1 MSNTIFQIRRSSTT
15 ATPGSLANGELAY
28 SGNSTSNSLFVGMP
42 GNSNTVTR
50 IAGGK
55 YVWLHQSNTS
65 APGTLTSNA
74 VVITDGNSFVSE
86 TRTSNLVI
94 GATGNTQDYITS
106 ITLDPTLASASNNQL
121 APAWIVKKYVDDY
134 SASAIDELTDVTI
147 SSAANN
153 DLLVYDAASG
163 QWENHTIS
171 GTANQ
176 ITVAFNNNNIEVS
189 ISNSIVV
196 NTSVAV
202 GSNVS
207 LNTSAIL
214 VGNST
219 AYANI
224 TYLGFNTTGDINANN
239 LNISGNTTVN
249 NDLLVKGNTQLGNSA
264 INDVVT
270 FVSRVNTAIVPNANI
285 TYDLG
290 SSDLRWNNV
299 YAYNVDVWN
308 GTFHGNVSISGNL
321 TITGN
326 LVSVNV
332 QTLSVTDSLIQLAG
346 NNTSDDLVDIGMYGN
361 YQTGGGA
368 HEHTGLFRDA
378 TDGVWKLFKGLQVAP
393 TDTVDTS
400 NSTFETATL
409 SAYLSSGALVSNATS
424 LYITANSTVNVNI
437 TANSL
442 TLSTPLGYTSGGL
455 GFSSYAL
462 GDLIVGNTSGGID
475 KLSVAVNGK
484 VLQSNGTTL
493 VYDDLDGGAF

>member
-28 SGNSTSNSLFVGMP
+28 SGNSTSNSLFIGMP
-42 GNSNTVTR
+42 GGANTVTR

-65 APGTLTSNA
+65 VPGTLTSNA

-86 TRTSNLVI
+86 TRTSNLAI
-94 GATGNTQDYITS
+94 GATGNTERYISS
-106 ITLDPTLASASNNQL
+106 ITLDATLATASNNQL

-134 SASAIDELTDVTI
+134 SANAIDELTDVTI

-163 QWENHTIS
+163 QWENHTVS

-176 ITVAFNNNNIEVS
+176 ITVAFNNQNIQVS

-196 NTSVAV
+196 NTSIAV
-202 GSNVS
+202 GANVS
-207 LNTSAIL
+207 LNTSAVL

-224 TYLGFNTTGDINANN
+224 NYLGLNTTGDVNANN
-239 LNISGNTTVN
+239 ITLVGNTTVG
-249 NDLLVKGNTQLGNSA
+249 NDLLVRGNTQLGNSS
-264 INDVVT
+264 INDVVS
-270 FVSRVNTAIVPNANI
+270 FVSRVNTAIVPNANV
-285 TYDLG
+285 TYNLG
-290 SSDLRWNNV
+290 DSNLRWNNV

-308 GTFHGNVSISGNL
+308 GNFNGNVSITGNL
-321 TITGN
+321 TITGT
-326 LVSVNV
+326 LVSINV
-332 QTLSVTDSLIQLAG
+332 STLSITDSLIQLAG
-346 NNTSDDLVDIGMYGN
+346 NNTVDDTVDIGLYGAYN
-361 YQTGGGA
+361 TGGGA

-378 TDGVWKLFKGLQVAP
+378 TDGVWKLFKGLQVNP
-393 TDTVDTS
+393 TSTVDTS
-400 NSTFETATL
+400 NSTYEIATL
-409 SAYLSSGALVSNATS
+409 SSYLSSGALVSNATS
-424 LYITANSTVNVNI
+424 VYITANSTVNVNI

-442 TLSTPLGYTSGGL
+442 TLSTPLGYSSGGL
-455 GFSSYAL
+455 GFSSYAI
-462 GDLIVGNTSGGID
+462 GDILVGNATSGIS